1 MSRIR
6 VSAKRDERQ
15 PLYLQIQE
23 HFKQLILSGELE
35 VNSKFPTE
43 KQLIEQFKVSRMTV
57 SNALTQLAKDGW
69 IYRIPGRG
77 SFVSPGYEEN
87 TDNNLDDD
95 GENNQSTAGKQA
107 KELSRPT
114 STRKMI
120 GLVLPFLED
129 FFAIR
134 LLRGI
139 QTALEDTGYYLS
151 IVLSHNRQER
161 EKEAIQ
167 ELILNG
173 AAGLIIF
180 PIDAETYN
188 EEILILKMNK
198 FPFVLVDRFLPGF
211 ETHCVCSDNMV
222 SAQLAVNHLWE
233 LGHRDIAICSDI
245 SIGTMTVDERIRGY
259 MEALKQK
266 GSMIN
271 PSLIVTDFEVSDR
284 NSVENHPLY
293 LYMKNR
299 TATAYITLNMKLG
312 LFMAG
317 LIKHLGMKAPHDL
330 SIITY
335 DNPYSELTD
344 NRAFTYID
352 QHEQD
357 IGSKSVELL
366 LQQLGNKEKMSEPMK
381 WIVKSALV
389 AGESSGSIAA
399 KV

>member
-6 VSAKRDERQ
+6 ESIKRDERQ

-23 HFKQLILSGELE
+23 HFKQMILSGELE

-43 KQLIEQFKVSRMTV
+43 KQLMEQFKVSRMTV

-77 SFVSPGYEEN
+77 SFVSSEYGGN
-87 TDNNLDDD
+87 SDKNLDNDSK
-95 GENNQSTAGKQA
+95 NHPSASGKQTT
-107 KELSRPT
+107 ESGRPS

-134 LLRGI
+134 LIRGI

-151 IVLSHNRQER
+151 IVLSHNNQER

-167 ELILNG
+167 ELIHNG

-245 SIGTMTVDERIRGY
+245 SLGTMTVDERIRGY

-271 PSLIVTDFEVSDR
+271 PALIVTDFQVNDTNLIEK
-284 NSVENHPLY
+284 HPLY
-293 LYMKNR
+293 LFMKNR

-317 LIKHLGMKAPHDL
+317 LVKHLGMKVPNDL
-330 SIITY
+330 SLITY

-344 NRAFTYID
+344 DRTFTHID
-352 QHEQD
+352 QHEQE

-366 LQQLGNKEKMSEPMK
+366 LQQLDNKEKMNEPIK

-389 AGESSGSIAA
+389 EGESTGRLAA

>member
-6 VSAKRDERQ
+6 VSTKRDERQ
-15 PLYLQIQE
+15 PLYLQIQD

-43 KQLIEQFKVSRMTV
+43 KQLIEQFQVSRMTV

-77 SFVSPGYEEN
+77 SFVSSEYEVNSEKR
-87 TDNNLDDD
+87 LDDFS
-95 GENNQSTAGKQA
+95 ENNQSAAVKPI
-107 KELSRPT
+107 KESGRHT
-114 STRKMI
+114 GTRKMI

-134 LLRGI
+134 LIRGI
-139 QTALEDTGYYLS
+139 QTSLEETGYYLS

-167 ELILNG
+167 ELIHNG

-188 EEILILKMNK
+188 EEILVLKMNK

-211 ETHCVCSDNMV
+211 ETHCVCSDNMA

-271 PSLIVTDFEVSDR
+271 PALIVTDFQVSDTGSMER
-284 NSVENHPLY
+284 HPLY
-293 LYMKNR
+293 SYMKNR

-312 LFMAG
+312 LFMAA
-317 LIKHLGMKAPHDL
+317 LVKQLGMNVPNDL

-344 NRAFTYID
+344 NRAFTHID
-352 QHEQD
+352 QHEQE

-366 LQQLGNKEKMSEPMK
+366 IKQLANKERMSEPMK
-381 WIVKSALV
+381 WIVESALV
-389 AGESSGSIAA
+389 AGESTGRLAA